1 MEGPMTPEAKF
12 SWLMAA
18 VAVALFALMVLSLDR
33 MVPGDES
40 GAFLAKHRRSK

>member
-1 MEGPMTPEAKF
+1 MTPEAKF

-33 MVPGDES
+33 MVPGDEP
-40 GAFLAKHRRSK
+40 GGFPAKHQRGRSE